1 MAAESRH
8 YGDVANWI
16 EKVIDSCVHPVQEIA
31 ARKLVRNFEKQLLRL
46 NINRDV
52 YFELSRR
59 LQHRLDDIVYTRLE
73 KRLEGYGKENKESK
87 GQ

>member
-1 MAAESRH
+1 MAAESKH

-16 EKVIDSCVHPVQEIA
+16 EKVIDSCTHPVQEIV
-31 ARKLVRNFEKQLLRL
+31 ARKLVRNFEKQLVRS
-46 NINRDV
+46 NIDKDV

-59 LQHRLDDIVYTRLE
+59 LQYRLDDIVYSRLE

-87 GQ
+87 G

>member
-1 MAAESRH
+1 MAAESKH

-16 EKVIDSCVHPVQEIA
+16 EKVIDSCVHPVQEIV
-31 ARKLVRNFEKQLLRL
+31 ARKLVSNFEKQLLRL
-46 NINRDV
+46 NIDRDV

-73 KRLEGYGKENKESK
+73 KRLEGYGKEDKEPT